1 MITRT
6 KLSKALLLAFGGST
20 LMLAQADVMA
30 QAAQRVE
37 VTGSLIRR
45 IDGETALPTVTL
57 NLDTLEKAG
66 VTNAEQVVNFIT
78 QAQGGSVSSGS
89 VSGTNGAA
97 AYADLRSLGSN
108 RTLVL
113 LNGKRIVNN
122 PFATSAVDLN
132 TIPLSAIERIET
144 LPDGASATYGTDAI
158 AGVINFITKRS
169 FKGLSVSGG
178 AQVTQH
184 GGGDVYNANLLG
196 GIGDLNSQGWNVYGG
211 LNYREGKPMRGTERE
226 YARSSYQPERG
237 FNGLSPTTFPANYSQ
252 SVGGVTTV
260 ANANPSLPGCLPPSS
275 IIASAVAT
283 NRCNADT
290 QIFTNTIP
298 EQWQYSGYL
307 KGALALGSDHTA
319 SIEYFNAFNK
329 LRTTIAPSPEGG
341 LTMGPDSPY
350 YPGRGITP
358 LTNPA
363 LNTTQPISVSWRT
376 TVLGSRSSEQENTT
390 QRVVAGLEGAFAG
403 FDYQVSAL
411 WANAH
416 VENFFLNGYPM
427 TQPLRNGVRGINGAP
442 YLNPFGD
449 QSAAGLEYM
458 RVNQVLGKVQDGE
471 ATMKGV
477 SANISRSFGSLPG
490 GPMSVAVGA
499 EFRQE
504 EMAYITDIP
513 KVSQAASSGLAGSGA
528 VRQGD
533 RDISAAALE
542 LNLPVLKGL
551 EIGASVRYDKYSDF
565 GNTTNPKVSLRYSP
579 TKELLLRTSYNKGFS
594 APSLYSLYLPQST
607 TFTGNRYNDPVLCPN
622 GVPGAGAVPS
632 RDCGI
637 QFQRLQGG
645 NPDVK
650 AETSKAWSLGFVL
663 QPSPQMS
670 FSLDYWDT
678 YISNSIS
685 TLGDAT
691 VFGDPAKYANL
702 FVRCSQAP
710 ADRRNAIGACQ
721 IPSGDPIAYVLS
733 DIFSNLGDVDANG
746 VDFQLSWNSG
756 ATTAGRF
763 NATWRGTYI
772 NKYRFQVEPNGTW
785 HDPVGNWNNLFGSAG
800 TSGSP
805 VIRLQH
811 IVMLGWDKGPLSTLL
826 TYRFKSGYRD
836 QNTQGAPFTA
846 FNNNVVGDYN
856 IFDLSV
862 SYTGIKGLTLTAGV
876 LNLLDKDPPY
886 SNQTARFQARAYD
899 DRFHSPLGRTY
910 QMSAKY
916 EF

>member
-1 MITRT
+1 MIKRT

-20 LMLAQADVMA
+20 LMLAQVEVMA

-45 IDGETALPTVTL
+45 IDGETALPTVID
-57 NLDTLEKAG
+57 NMATLEKAG
-66 VTNAEQVVNFIT
+66 VTNAEQVINFIT

-169 FKGLSVSGG
+169 YKGLSVS
-178 AQVTQH
+178 ASSQTTQH
-184 GGGDVYNANLLG
+184 GGGDVYTANLLG
-196 GIGDLNSQGWNVYGG
+196 GLGDLSSQGWNIYGG

-226 YARSSYQPERG
+226 YSRTSYQPERG

-252 SVGGVTTV
+252 SVAGVTTV
-260 ANANPSLPGCLPPSS
+260 ANANPSLPGCQPPSS
-275 IIASAVAT
+275 IIATAVAT

-298 EQWQYSGYL
+298 EQWQYSAYV
-307 KGALALGSDHTA
+307 KGALNLGTDHTA
-319 SIEYFNAFNK
+319 TVEYFNANNR
-329 LRTTIAPSPEGG
+329 LRSTIAPSPEGG
-341 LTMGPDSPY
+341 LTMLPSSPY

-376 TVLGSRSSEQENTT
+376 TVLGSRSGEQENVT
-390 QRVVAGLEGAFAG
+390 QRAVVGLEGALAG
-403 FDYQVSAL
+403 FDYSVSAL

-416 VENFFLNGYPM
+416 VENVFLNGYPM
-427 TQPLRNGVRGINGAP
+427 TQPLRDGVRGVNGAP
-442 YLNPFGD
+442 FLNPFGD

-458 RVNQVLGKVQDGE
+458 QRNQVLGKVQDGE

-477 SANISRSFGSLPG
+477 SANLSRSFGSLPG
-490 GPMSVAVGA
+490 GPISIAVGT

-504 EMAYITDIP
+504 EMVYLTDIP

-533 RDISAAALE
+533 RDIYAAALE

-551 EIGASVRYDKYSDF
+551 EIGASVRYDHYSDF
-565 GNTTNPKVSLRYSP
+565 GNTTNPKISLRYAPS
-579 TKELLLRTSYNKGFS
+579 KEVLFRGSYNKGFS
-594 APSLYSLYLPQST
+594 APSLYNMFLPQST

-622 GVPGAGAVPS
+622 GVPAAGAVPS

-645 NPDVK
+645 NPDLK
-650 AETSKAWSLGFVL
+650 PEKSKAWSLGFVL

-670 FSLDYWDT
+670 FSLDYWDN
-678 YISNSIS
+678 YIRDSVS

-691 VFGDPAKYANL
+691 VFADPAKYANL

-721 IPSGDPIAYVLS
+721 IPGGDPIAYVLS
-733 DIFSNLGDVDANG
+733 DITQNLGDVDVNG
-746 VDFQLSWNSG
+746 FDFQLSWNSG
-756 ATTAGRF
+756 ATSAGRF
-763 NATWRGTYI
+763 TTTWRGTYI
-772 NKYRFQVEPNGTW
+772 NKYLFQVEPRGTW
-785 HDPVGNWNNLFGSAG
+785 HDPVGNWNNLFSSSG

-805 VIRLQH
+805 VIRLQQ
-811 IVMLGWDKGPLSTLL
+811 IVQLGWEKGPVSTLL

-846 FNNNVVGDYN
+846 FNNNTVGDNN
-856 IFDLSV
+856 IVDLSV
-862 SYTGIKGLTLTAGV
+862 TYTGIKGLSLTAGV
-876 LNLLDKDPPY
+876 LNLMDKDPPY

-899 DRFHSPLGRTY
+899 DRFSSPLGRTY
-910 QMSAKY
+910 QLSAKY